1 VFACFSKDMSTFLW
15 SQFHSS
21 PLFFFP
27 KLVADWIDPAGV
39 LGVGLDVV
47 GKGRPARVLCS
58 ELGGVPSALLRLV

>member
-1 VFACFSKDMSTFLW
+1 MSTFLW

-27 KLVADWIDPAGV
+27 KLVPDWIDPAGV
-39 LGVGLDVV
+39 LGVGFDVV
-47 GKGRPARVLCS
+47 GIGRPASVLCG